1 MRSVYGDKFSSER
14 RHSCEI
20 LISCGQK
27 ATNTIFIRT
36 QTRKTWLQVQVSHG
50 NQSNFY
56 SMLIAV
62 APKYCL
68 NFPYFDYF
76 ADSWVKFF
84 QAAGVP
90 SSAAATYAHIFHENR
105 MDFDMLTDL
114 NKEYLREMGIT
125 PMGDI
130 ISILR
135 YCTKCH
141 ALYLLCLRK

>member
-1 MRSVYGDKFSSER
+1 M
-14 RHSCEI
+14 
-20 LISCGQK
+20 
-27 ATNTIFIRT
+27 
-36 QTRKTWLQVQVSHG
+36 
-50 NQSNFY
+50 
-56 SMLIAV
+56 
-62 APKYCL
+62 
-68 NFPYFDYF
+68 
-76 ADSWVKFF
+76 KFF

-135 YCTKCH
+135 Y
-141 ALYLLCLRK
+141 LNFYLLIYIADKHKKKPP

>member
-1 MRSVYGDKFSSER
+1 M
-14 RHSCEI
+14 
-20 LISCGQK
+20 
-27 ATNTIFIRT
+27 
-36 QTRKTWLQVQVSHG
+36 
-50 NQSNFY
+50 
-56 SMLIAV
+56 
-62 APKYCL
+62 
-68 NFPYFDYF
+68 
-76 ADSWVKFF
+76 KFF

-135 YCTKCH
+135 Y
-141 ALYLLCLRK
+141 LNVYLLIYIADKHKKNLHKI